1 MHNEVNSNEE
11 LLRIL
16 MEESASGCTNFN
28 NALDEV
34 KKVMTTNWSHKR
46 FALLKFPNT
55 IVLT

>member
-16 MEESASGCTNFN
+16 MEESADGGTDFN

-46 FALLKFPNT
+46 FVLFRFSNL